1 MIIRA
6 KHDGKSSPYV
16 VISRKLIQENKLPHG
31 AKCLLLLMLSYPDNW
46 SFSETHLAEM
56 MQEDIQSII
65 NWLEVLVQFGY
76 LHKDVTV
83 PYGDSYISVGW
94 LVTEYPMEV

>member
-6 KHDGKSSPYV
+6 KHDGKTSPYV
-16 VISRKLIQENKLPHG
+16 IISRKLIQEQQLPYG

-46 SFSETHLAEM
+46 DFTEQRLADL
-56 MQEDIQSII
+56 MQEDIQTIF

-76 LHKDVTV
+76 LHKNVAV